1 MKRDGREGE
10 RWRERV
16 ARKHVAAISEATL
29 EDIVEREIRRRER
42 KGRERGE
49 VKVCRGGR
57 YPNRRGSRGGKKEE
71 RKFLEGH
78 WMTGGRE
85 EKEDIYIV
93 IRIKRRGRKETKAR
107 IKRSGKAEILRLPR
121 NGGRFH
127 GLGQDI

>member
-1 MKRDGREGE
+1 MEERERDG
-10 RWRERV
+10 ERV
-16 ARKHVAAISEATL
+16 ARKHVAAISEPTL

-85 EKEDIYIV
+85 EKEDIYIYSYTD
-93 IRIKRRGRKETKAR
+93 KEERKEGNESEDKK
-107 IKRSGKAEILRLPR
+107 KRQ
-121 NGGRFH
+121 GR
-127 GLGQDI
+127 DPPAT